1 MNKALISLAVLLVA
15 VAAVA
20 AEFPAVDAP
29 APDFQLKSDQGTD
42 TSLKDFRG
50 KWVVL
55 YFYPKDFTSGCT
67 LQAQNFQRDLAKYEA
82 KNAAIV
88 GVSVDSPESH
98 KEFCAKE
105 KLAFRLLSD
114 PDAKVSQAY
123 NSVMEYKGATLSARN
138 TFLIDPQGKLV
149 RVFPAVKPAGHSDEV
164 LAAID
169 ELQKK

>member
-1 MNKALISLAVLLVA
+1 MKKLLTLASLLLFVLG
-15 VAAVA
+15 AAA
-20 AEFPAVDAP
+20 AEFPPVGQP
-29 APDFQLKSDQGTD
+29 APEFKLLNDEGKE

-67 LQAQNFQRDLAKYEA
+67 LQAQNFQRDLARYQA

-88 GVSVDSPESH
+88 GVSVDSAESH

-105 KLAFRLLSD
+105 GLRFRLLSD
-114 PDAKVSQAY
+114 PEGKVSTAY

-149 RVFPAVKPAGHSDEV
+149 RVFEKVKPAGHSDEV
-164 LAAID
+164 LAALE
-169 ELQKK
+169 ELQK